1 MIERVVHGRNQMSSR
16 ERASGRRVLGALCL
30 GHLAAALSFSVFAM
44 VGMAVL
50 DPSVP
55 VTEPYRL
62 MLEFASIALGL
73 PIMVLVFMLPFS
85 LITAPFT
92 IVAALKL
99 RTGPRMALAGGA
111 AIGAAWVFWF
121 EVTTGDLPG
130 VWSRAGLPGDPRTLA
145 FLVVNGAVAGTAY
158 AWVVWSRCIRP
169 YIDAPTPLSPS
180 QA

>member
-1 MIERVVHGRNQMSSR
+1 MSNR
-16 ERASGRRVLGALCL
+16 ERASGRSVLGALCL
-30 GHLAAALSFSVFAM
+30 GHVAAALSFSVFAM
-44 VGMAVL
+44 VGTAVL

-55 VTEPYRL
+55 VTEPFRL
-62 MLEFASIALGL
+62 MREFASIALGL
-73 PIMVLVFMLPFS
+73 PLMVLVFMLPFS
-85 LITAPFT
+85 LIMAPFT
-92 IVAALKL
+92 IVAALTF
-99 RTGPRMALAGGA
+99 RTGPRLALAVGA

-121 EVTTGDLPG
+121 ELTTGDLPG

-169 YIDAPTPLSPS
+169 YIGVTTPPSPW